1 MSFITTPNELPAPG
15 TTGNVLTSNGT
26 IWQSAAASSLP
37 AVGASGNVLTSN
49 GTVWAS
55 AAPTPP
61 VNLGTPVT
69 CSGQTSI
76 TFTGIPS
83 TAKVIYINFN
93 NFYAQYNSSGNG
105 LAIKL
110 GTASGLE
117 SSGYVSFS
125 VWSYPISSG
134 QYGYVC
140 RTVSSAF
147 GANPDSYI
155 YILTDNY
162 ARNLYGT
169 YILSLENSTNNSW
182 SGQGQICTSGGN
194 IYQFASGK
202 SLASKL
208 TQIDISAVGSNIGY
222 SGEVNIAYS

>member
-1 MSFITTPNELPAPG
+1 MSFITTPNELPIPG
-15 TTGNVLTSNGT
+15 TSGNVLTSNGT

-55 AAPTPP
+55 AAPTA
-61 VNLGTPVT
+61 VTLGTPVT
-69 CSGQTSI
+69 CNGQASI

-93 NFYAQYNSSGNG
+93 NFYAQYNSGGNG

-110 GTASGLE
+110 GTTSGIE
-117 SSGYVSFS
+117 SSGYASYS
-125 VWSYPISSG
+125 VWSYVYTSG
-134 QYGYVC
+134 PYGYVC
-140 RTVSSAF
+140 RTIGSSY
-147 GANPDSYI
+147 GSNPSTYI
-155 YILTDNY
+155 FIATDNY

-182 SGQGQICTSGGN
+182 SGQGQIIDNGGQ
-194 IYQFASGK
+194 IYQAASGK
-202 SLASKL
+202 SLASTL
-208 TQIDISAVGSNIGY
+208 TQIDISAIGGNIGY
-222 SGEVNIAYS
+222 GGEVNIAYS